1 MNGPTTT
8 YIFLFTKFWFLTL
21 WYNYC
26 AFDKITDNFGYDD
39 DYWFNKR
46 LLLLQGLY
54 WGDTV

>member
-8 YIFLFTKFWFLTL
+8 YIFLFIKFWFLTL
-21 WYNYC
+21 RYNYC

-46 LLLLQGLY
+46 LLLY
-54 WGDTV
+54 Y